1 MGSLSPGTEQVMAT
15 VAPARSTS
23 APQIHRITVDEYDR
37 IGDSGAL
44 EEPHRIELIDGYL
57 VDKMPKN
64 PGHSYSCTEALAVV
78 GTRLPSGWFTRVEQ
92 PIRIPD
98 FDEPEP
104 DISILREP
112 RSDYRRRHP
121 TPDDVAMLIEVSD
134 SSLAQDRGIKRT
146 IYARAG
152 IAVYWIIN
160 LVERQVEVYSRPTKD
175 GRYRSRRDFKPGQSV
190 PIAIDGQKLPPI
202 PVDDLL
208 P

>member
-1 MGSLSPGTEQVMAT
+1 MDGQGRGTEQLMAT
-15 VAPARSTS
+15 VAPARSKS
-23 APQIHRITVDEYDR
+23 APRIHRITVDEYDR

-44 EEPHRIELIDGYL
+44 EHPHRIELIDGYL
-57 VDKMPKN
+57 VDRMPKN
-64 PGHSYSCTEALAVV
+64 PGRSYSCTEALAAV
-78 GTRLPSGWFTRVEQ
+78 GTRLPSGWFPRAEQ

-112 RSDYRRRHP
+112 RSEYRRRHP
-121 TPDDVAMLIEVSD
+121 APADVAMLIEVSD

-146 IYARAG
+146 VYARAG

-175 GRYRSRRDFKPGQSV
+175 GRYRSRKDFKPGQLV
-190 PIAIDGQKLPPI
+190 PIAIEGRELPPI

>member
-1 MGSLSPGTEQVMAT
+1 MGSLVPGMEQVMAT
-15 VAPARSTS
+15 VAPARSKS

-37 IGDSGAL
+37 IGNSGAI
-44 EEPHRIELIDGYL
+44 EDSHRIELIDGYL
-57 VDKMPKN
+57 LDKMPKN
-64 PGHSYSCTEALAVV
+64 PEHGYSTRRAFREVDRRLAA
-78 GTRLPSGWFTRVEQ
+78 GWSTWQEHPVRIVEY
-92 PIRIPD
+92 
-98 FDEPEP
+98 DEPEP
-104 DISILREP
+104 DVMVVRGTDV
-112 RSDYRRRHP
+112 DYRHRHP

-146 IYARAG
+146 VYARAG

-175 GRYRSRRDFKPGQSV
+175 GRYRSRKDFKPGQSV